1 MGENSGSG
9 PRAVPEHAE
18 RGVGGRWSVVT
29 GGGRGDWSP
38 EAKARVGTSRDSRG
52 RKGLAHAEGPGGG
65 LDFTEKVM
73 GEMSWNLL
81 LSVCIIGWRE
91 TSVRVFQVRWDW
103 LV

>member
-1 MGENSGSG
+1 M
-9 PRAVPEHAE
+9 PEHAE

-65 LDFTEKVM
+65 LDFTERVM

-81 LSVCIIGWRE
+81 LSVCPKNLRAGTWTVGLGVWPPE
-91 TSVRVFQVRWDW
+91 
-103 LV
+103 